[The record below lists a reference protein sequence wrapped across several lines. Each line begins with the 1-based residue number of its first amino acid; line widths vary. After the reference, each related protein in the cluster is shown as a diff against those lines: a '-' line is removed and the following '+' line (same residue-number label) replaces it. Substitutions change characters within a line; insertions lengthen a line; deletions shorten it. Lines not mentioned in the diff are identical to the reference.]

1 MDKLRGIE
9 KNILVYR
16 IVNDMI
22 FGKVIRKIDPILKNP
37 FDKDFNKINPKVL
50 INIALF
56 GIALI
61 AANCAFFMNMKQ
73 SNLFE
78 IMGLPRI
85 CSPAQVD
92 QAFLVQ

>member
-1 MDKLRGIE
+1 MEKFRGIE

-16 IVNDMI
+16 IVNDLI
-22 FGKVIRKIDPILKNP
+22 FGKIIRKIDPILKNP

-50 INIALF
+50 FKIVLF

-61 AANCAFFMNMKQ
+61 AANVAFFMNVKQ
-73 SNLFE
+73 PNLFE

-92 QAFLVQ
+92 QAFLV